1 MPSGRNA
8 KNKGLG
14 MIKINALYFLLLIE
28 LVVVFAGL
36 AVFLVFREKK
46 RIVIYRDGKREL
58 DSAHASH
65 EELQKQVAKLKAG
78 AAQQSTNND
87 AAVAKTPAVQ
97 NVDTKEYDACKREV
111 TILEEKLK
119 EKNKLLIDLQAKFD
133 SVEKE
138 YLLLYQQQQA
148 QEQHKN

>member
-1 MPSGRNA
+1 
-8 KNKGLG
+8 
-14 MIKINALYFLLLIE
+14 MIKISALYLLLLIE

-36 AVFLVFREKK
+36 VAFLVFRGGKNIIVYREGKK
-46 RIVIYRDGKREL
+46 EL
-58 DSAHASH
+58 ESAHAAQA
-65 EELQKQVAKLKAG
+65 ELMKQVAALKAG
-78 AAQQSTNND
+78 AAQH
-87 AAVAKTPAVQ
+87 AANAEGAPAARKPAASG
-97 NVDTKEYDACKREV
+97 VDTEDSDAYKMEV

-148 QEQHKN
+148 QEQQKN